1 MTWQDILKRDIISFA
16 KKWLK
21 TAPDGALKESIE
33 KMLRMIEQNPVFEPF
48 ISGEIARA
56 FSQAGIDYYE
66 D

>member
-21 TAPDGALKESIE
+21 TAPDSALKESIE
-33 KMLRMIEQNPVFEPF
+33 RMLTMLEQNPVFEPH
-48 ISGEIARA
+48 ITGEIARA
-56 FSQAGIDYYE
+56 FDQAGIDYYE